1 MTEELISSNFKDN
14 IVSGRNGL
22 YFPDAEIFRPTWD
35 HAFKAIFL
43 NHRELTLKFVNAFFE
58 FDSPITDL
66 SFLSTEIE
74 PQGHDSKS
82 VRLDV
87 ALKLANG
94 TLIDLEMQSSL
105 NAGYLR
111 RSVLYAALL
120 LVTHTKKGAS
130 HTKRKSVGK
139 SVVRGGEEATVQP
152 NVISLTLLNDRLPHK
167 DPKKFRHSYQ
177 LRDGDDYLD
186 KDCFR
191 IDVIELPKLQ
201 QALDIVPPSQRLWM
215 RLFLAQSYAEVT
227 QLAQE
232 EPLFLKVCEV
242 LEMVSKNSK
251 MQDRA
256 RMIWEGEFA
265 VRNEKYLLEKE
276 RLEEK
281 ARFEKERLEEKA
293 RFEKERLEEMA
304 RFEKERLEEMARFEK
319 ECLEEKA
326 RFEKDRLEEKA
337 RIEKEAEQRIAAA
350 QHEADQRVAE
360 AQNEAGQRTL
370 EAGQRTLEADQRALE
385 ADQKAMKADQKAM
398 EADQKA
404 LESQRTFSMAVR
416 ALANAGQTPEAIAA
430 LLNLSPER
438 VIEILDAR

>member
-1 MTEELISSNFKDN
+1 MTDVQIPSNFKDN
-14 IVSGRNGL
+14 IISGRNGL

-43 NHRELTLKFVNAFFE
+43 NHRELTLRFVNAFFE
-58 FDSPITDL
+58 FESPITDL

-130 HTKRKSVGK
+130 HTKRKAVGK
-139 SVVRGGEEATVQP
+139 ALLRGGEEAAAQP

-201 QALDIVPPSQRLWM
+201 QALDTVPPSQRLWM

-293 RFEKERLEEMA
+293 RFEKERLEEKA

-319 ECLEEKA
+319 E
-326 RFEKDRLEEKA
+326 RLEEKM

-360 AQNEAGQRTL
+360 ALQEAQYEAQQRVA
-370 EAGQRTLEADQRALE
+370 EVRREADQRALE
-385 ADQKAMKADQKAM
+385 AQQ
-398 EADQKA
+398 A
-404 LESQRTFSMAVR
+404 LSMAVR
-416 ALANAGQTPEAIAA
+416 TLSGAGHTPEAIAA

>member
-1 MTEELISSNFKDN
+1 MTDVQIPSNFKDN
-14 IVSGRNGL
+14 IISGRNGL

-43 NHRELTLKFVNAFFE
+43 NHRELTLRFVNAFFE

-130 HTKRKSVGK
+130 HTKRKAVGK

-201 QALDIVPPSQRLWM
+201 QALDTVPPSQRLWM

-293 RFEKERLEEMA
+293 RFEKERLEEKM
-304 RFEKERLEEMARFEK
+304 
-319 ECLEEKA
+319 
-326 RFEKDRLEEKA
+326 
-337 RIEKEAEQRIAAA
+337 RIEKEADQRIAEA
-350 QHEADQRVAE
+350 QNEADQRVAE
-360 AQNEAGQRTL
+360 AQNEA
-370 EAGQRTLEADQRALE
+370 DQRALK
-385 ADQKAMKADQKAM
+385 ADQKAMKADQKAL
-398 EADQKA
+398 EAQQA
-404 LESQRTFSMAVR
+404 LSKAVR
-416 ALANAGQTPEAIAA
+416 ALASTSHTPEAIAA

>member
-1 MTEELISSNFKDN
+1 
-14 IVSGRNGL
+14 
-22 YFPDAEIFRPTWD
+22 
-35 HAFKAIFL
+35 
-43 NHRELTLKFVNAFFE
+43 VNAFFE

-139 SVVRGGEEATVQP
+139 ALLRGGEEAAVQP

-201 QALDIVPPSQRLWM
+201 QALDTVPPSQRLWM

-293 RFEKERLEEMA
+293 RFEKE
-304 RFEKERLEEMARFEK
+304 
-319 ECLEEKA
+319 
-326 RFEKDRLEEKA
+326 
-337 RIEKEAEQRIAAA
+337 AEQRIAEALR
-350 QHEADQRVAE
+350 EADQRVAE
-360 AQNEAGQRTL
+360 AQNEADKKAM
-370 EAGQRTLEADQRALE
+370 EAEQRALE
-385 ADQKAMKADQKAM
+385 ADQKAM

-404 LESQRTFSMAVR
+404 MEADQKAMEAEQRALEADQKAMESQRTFSKAVR
-416 ALANAGQTPEAIAA
+416 ALASTGQTPEAIAA

-438 VIEILDAR
+438 VVEILDAR

>member
-1 MTEELISSNFKDN
+1 MTEELIPSNFKEN
-14 IVSGRNGL
+14 IISGRNGL

-43 NHRELTLKFVNAFFE
+43 NHRELTLRFVNAFFE
-58 FDSPITDL
+58 FESPITDL

-139 SVVRGGEEATVQP
+139 SFVREGEEATVQP

-201 QALDIVPPSQRLWM
+201 QALDTVPPNQRLWM

-281 ARFEKERLEEKA
+281 ARFEKERLEEK
-293 RFEKERLEEMA
+293 M
-304 RFEKERLEEMARFEK
+304 
-319 ECLEEKA
+319 
-326 RFEKDRLEEKA
+326 
-337 RIEKEAEQRIAAA
+337 RIEKEAEQRVLAA

-360 AQNEAGQRTL
+360 ALREAQYEAHQRVAETQRDAEQRIVAAQH
-370 EAGQRTLEADQRALE
+370 EAEQRVAEVRREADQRALE
-385 ADQKAMKADQKAM
+385 AQQ
-398 EADQKA
+398 A
-404 LESQRTFSMAVR
+404 LSMAVR
-416 ALANAGQTPEAIAA
+416 TLSGAGHTPEAIAA

>member
-1 MTEELISSNFKDN
+1 MTEELIPSNFKEN
-14 IVSGRNGL
+14 IISGRNGL

-43 NHRELTLKFVNAFFE
+43 NHRELTLRFVNAFFE
-58 FDSPITDL
+58 FESPITDL

-139 SVVRGGEEATVQP
+139 SFVREGEEATVQP

-201 QALDIVPPSQRLWM
+201 QALDTVPPNQRLWM

-281 ARFEKERLEEKA
+281 ARFEKERLEEK
-293 RFEKERLEEMA
+293 M
-304 RFEKERLEEMARFEK
+304 
-319 ECLEEKA
+319 
-326 RFEKDRLEEKA
+326 
-337 RIEKEAEQRIAAA
+337 RIEKEAEQRVLAA

-360 AQNEAGQRTL
+360 ALREAQYEAHQRVAETQRDAEQRIVAAQH
-370 EAGQRTLEADQRALE
+370 EAEQRVAEVRREADQRALE
-385 ADQKAMKADQKAM
+385 AQQ
-398 EADQKA
+398 A
-404 LESQRTFSMAVR
+404 LSMAVR
-416 ALANAGQTPEAIAA
+416 TLSGAGQTPEAIAA

>member
-1 MTEELISSNFKDN
+1 MTDVHIPSNFKDN
-14 IVSGRNGL
+14 IISGRNGL

-43 NHRELTLKFVNAFFE
+43 NHRELTLRFVNAFFE
-58 FDSPITDL
+58 FESPITDL

-74 PQGHDSKS
+74 PQGHDAKS

-111 RSVLYAALL
+111 RSVLSASLL

-130 HTKRKSVGK
+130 HTRRKAVGK
-139 SVVRGGEEATVQP
+139 SVVRVGEKANAQP

-201 QALDIVPPSQRLWM
+201 QALDTVPPSQKLWM

-281 ARFEKERLEEKA
+281 MRYEKERLEEKM
-293 RFEKERLEEMA
+293 RYEKERLEEKM
-304 RFEKERLEEMARFEK
+304 
-319 ECLEEKA
+319 
-326 RFEKDRLEEKA
+326 
-337 RIEKEAEQRIAAA
+337 RIEKEAEQKVAAA

-360 AQNEAGQRTL
+360 AQHEAALRVA
-370 EAGQRTLEADQRALE
+370 EAQHE
-385 ADQKAMKADQKAM
+385 ADQKAV
-398 EADQKA
+398 EADQKVFEAQQA
-404 LESQRTFSMAVR
+404 LSKAVR
-416 ALANAGQTPEAIAA
+416 TLSATGQTPDAIAT

-438 VIEILDAR
+438 VIEILNTP

>member
-43 NHRELTLKFVNAFFE
+43 NHGELTLRFVNAFFE

-130 HTKRKSVGK
+130 HTKRKAVGK

-152 NVISLTLLNDRLPHK
+152 NVISLTLLNDRLPHI

-201 QALDIVPPSQRLWM
+201 QALDTVPPSQRLWM

-281 ARFEKERLEEKA
+281 ARFEKERLEEK
-293 RFEKERLEEMA
+293 M
-304 RFEKERLEEMARFEK
+304 M
-319 ECLEEKA
+319 
-326 RFEKDRLEEKA
+326 
-337 RIEKEAEQRIAAA
+337 IEKEAEQKIAAA

-360 AQNEAGQRTL
+360 TQRDAEQRIVAAQHEAEQRVA
-370 EAGQRTLEADQRALE
+370 EVRREADQRALE
-385 ADQKAMKADQKAM
+385 AQQ
-398 EADQKA
+398 A
-404 LESQRTFSMAVR
+404 LSMAVR
-416 ALANAGQTPEAIAA
+416 TLSATGQTPEAIAA

>member
-43 NHRELTLKFVNAFFE
+43 NHGELTLRFVNAFFE

-130 HTKRKSVGK
+130 HTKRKAVGK

-201 QALDIVPPSQRLWM
+201 QALDTVPPSQRLWM

-281 ARFEKERLEEKA
+281 ARFEKERLEEK
-293 RFEKERLEEMA
+293 M
-304 RFEKERLEEMARFEK
+304 M
-319 ECLEEKA
+319 
-326 RFEKDRLEEKA
+326 
-337 RIEKEAEQRIAAA
+337 IEKEAEQKIAAA

-360 AQNEAGQRTL
+360 TQRDAEQRIVAAQHEAEQRVA
-370 EAGQRTLEADQRALE
+370 EVRREADQRALE
-385 ADQKAMKADQKAM
+385 AQQ
-398 EADQKA
+398 A
-404 LESQRTFSMAVR
+404 LSMAVR
-416 ALANAGQTPEAIAA
+416 TLSATGQTPEAIAA

>member
-1 MTEELISSNFKDN
+1 M
-14 IVSGRNGL
+14 
-22 YFPDAEIFRPTWD
+22 
-35 HAFKAIFL
+35 
-43 NHRELTLKFVNAFFE
+43 NAFFE
-58 FDSPITDL
+58 FDSPISDL

-87 ALKLANG
+87 ALRLANG

-105 NAGYLR
+105 KNGHLR

-130 HTKRKSVGK
+130 HTKRKAVGK
-139 SVVRGGEEATVQP
+139 SIAREVSESDAQP
-152 NVISLTLLNDRLPHK
+152 NVISLTLLNDRLPHR
-167 DPKKFRHSYQ
+167 DPKKFRHTYQ

-201 QALDIVPPSQRLWM
+201 EALDKVSPNQRLWM

-232 EPLFLKVCEV
+232 EPIFLKVCEV

-281 ARFEKERLEEKA
+281 IRYEKERLEEK
-293 RFEKERLEEMA
+293 M
-304 RFEKERLEEMARFEK
+304 
-319 ECLEEKA
+319 
-326 RFEKDRLEEKA
+326 
-337 RIEKEAEQRIAAA
+337 RIEKEAEQKVAAA
-350 QHEADQRVAE
+350 QHEADKRVAE
-360 AQNEAGQRTL
+360 AQNEA
-370 EAGQRTLEADQRALE
+370 E
-385 ADQKAMKADQKAM
+385 
-398 EADQKA
+398 QKA
-404 LESQRTFSMAVR
+404 LEAQQAISIAVR
-416 ALANAGQTPEAIAA
+416 ALASTGQTSEAIAT

-438 VIEILDAR
+438 VVEILNAR

>member
-1 MTEELISSNFKDN
+1 MTDVHIPSNFKDN
-14 IVSGRNGL
+14 IISGRNGL

-43 NHRELTLKFVNAFFE
+43 NHRELTLRFVNAFFE
-58 FDSPITDL
+58 FESPITDL

-130 HTKRKSVGK
+130 HTKRKAVGK
-139 SVVRGGEEATVQP
+139 ALLRGGEEAAAQP

-201 QALDIVPPSQRLWM
+201 QALDTVPPSQRLWM

-293 RFEKERLEEMA
+293 RFEKERLEEKM
-304 RFEKERLEEMARFEK
+304 
-319 ECLEEKA
+319 
-326 RFEKDRLEEKA
+326 
-337 RIEKEAEQRIAAA
+337 RIEKEADQRIAEA
-350 QHEADQRVAE
+350 QNEADQRVAE
-360 AQNEAGQRTL
+360 AQNEA
-370 EAGQRTLEADQRALE
+370 DQRALK
-385 ADQKAMKADQKAM
+385 ADQKAMKADQKAL
-398 EADQKA
+398 EAQQA
-404 LESQRTFSMAVR
+404 LSKAVR
-416 ALANAGQTPEAIAA
+416 ALASTSHTPEAIAA